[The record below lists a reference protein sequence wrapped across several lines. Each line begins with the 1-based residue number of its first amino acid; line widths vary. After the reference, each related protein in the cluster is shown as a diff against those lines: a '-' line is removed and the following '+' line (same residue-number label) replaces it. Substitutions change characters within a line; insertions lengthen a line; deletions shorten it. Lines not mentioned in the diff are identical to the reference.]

1 MFKSKKIIIFLSSIL
16 IILLGVLIC
25 LIIFIKPEFYSLEK
39 DKVYLTKNVLE
50 VYDYYNLSDI
60 LHLDD
65 GLELI
70 NDYKINARD
79 LGKQELEIQYF
90 DEDKDKRK
98 GTLEIEVVDSTPPY
112 VGIGNHYTH
121 YLGTNFT
128 FYTDILCADNYDRSI
143 KCEIIGD
150 YDETVIGETNLKVVA
165 KDSSNNVTEKDFL
178 LKVVE
183 KPKASDNSNA
193 VSYEEIMSRLPSNAS
208 LMIDVS
214 KWDKEINWKKVKEA
228 GVEYAM
234 IRLGTQKS
242 LDAESVMDE
251 YFVKHI
257 TNAQANGIKVGVYYF
272 SYANDVEDAKE
283 QAEWVLDK
291 IKDYNIDLPICFD
304 WESWKYFSE
313 FDISMHDLNELAR
326 TFLSTIEDNGYK
338 AINYGSK
345 SYLENVWDI
354 DEYATWLAHYTIN
367 TNYHRDYLMW
377 QFTDEGEIP
386 GIKGTVDVNFYYNK
400 QGE

>member
-1 MFKSKKIIIFLSSIL
+1 MFKSKKIIIILSSIL

-25 LIIFIKPEFYSLEK
+25 LKLLIKPEFYSIEK
-39 DKVYLTKNVLE
+39 DKVYLIKDVLE

-70 NDYKINARD
+70 NDYKINARE
-79 LGKQELEIQYF
+79 LGKQELEVQYF

-98 GTLEIEVVDSTPPY
+98 GYVEINVVDSTPPY

-128 FYTDILCADNYDRSI
+128 FYTDILCADNFDRNI

-400 QGE
+400 

>member
-1 MFKSKKIIIFLSSIL
+1 MFKNKKIIIILSSIL

-25 LIIFIKPEFYSLEK
+25 LKLLIKPEFYSIEK
-39 DKVYLTKNVLE
+39 DKVYLTKDVLE

-70 NDYKINARD
+70 NDYKINARE
-79 LGKQELEIQYF
+79 LGKQELEVQYF

-98 GTLEIEVVDSTPPY
+98 GYVEINVVDSTPPY

-128 FYTDILCADNYDRSI
+128 FYTDILCADNFDRNI

-242 LDAESVMDE
+242 LDAESVMDD

-386 GIKGTVDVNFYYNK
+386 GIKGTVDVNFYYN
-400 QGE
+400 E

>member
-1 MFKSKKIIIFLSSIL
+1 MFKNKKIIIILSSIL

-25 LIIFIKPEFYSLEK
+25 LKLLIKPEFYSIEK
-39 DKVYLTKNVLE
+39 DKVYLTKDVLE

-70 NDYKINARD
+70 NDYKINARE
-79 LGKQELEIQYF
+79 LGKQELEVQYF

-98 GTLEIEVVDSTPPY
+98 GYVEINVVDSTPPY

-128 FYTDILCADNYDRSI
+128 FNTDILCADNFDRNI

-183 KPKASDNSNA
+183 KPKESDNSNA

-400 QGE
+400 

>member
-1 MFKSKKIIIFLSSIL
+1 MFKNKKIIIILSSIL

-25 LIIFIKPEFYSLEK
+25 LKLLIKPEFYSIEK
-39 DKVYLTKNVLE
+39 DKVYLTKDVLE

-70 NDYKINARD
+70 NDYKINARE
-79 LGKQELEIQYF
+79 LGKQELEVQYF

-98 GTLEIEVVDSTPPY
+98 GYVEINVVDSTPPY

-128 FYTDILCADNYDRSI
+128 FYTDILCADNFDRNI

-400 QGE
+400 